1 MTRTPRIAT
10 VVATYNWPGALDRVL
25 ASLATQTYRTFEVI
39 VADDGSSPETADLVG
54 RWTERALFP
63 IRHVWQEDEGFRA
76 AAIRNRAVAASE
88 AEYILFL
95 DGDCVVRP
103 DFLARHAELADPGR
117 FVAGNRVL
125 LSREFSERIISQRL
139 DVSAWTNRRWISE
152 RLSGGLTRW
161 LPLLR
166 LPPGAWRDRARRAW
180 KGAKTCNLGI
190 WRSDFLAVNGLDERY
205 TGWGY
210 EDSDLV
216 IRLIRHGASR
226 RDGRFGTTVLHLWHQ
241 EHERA
246 GTEQNLARLAAIQ
259 ENPAV
264 RAELGVDRYL

>member
-1 MTRTPRIAT
+1 MTSAPRIAV
-10 VVATYNWPGALDRVL
+10 VVATYNWPAALDRVL
-25 ASLATQTYRTFEVI
+25 AALADQTYRAFEVI
-39 VADDGSSPETADLVG
+39 VADDGSGPDTADLAQ
-54 RWTERALFP
+54 RWTERAPFAV
-63 IRHVWQEDEGFRA
+63 RHVWQEDEGFRA
-76 AAIRNRAVAASE
+76 AAIRNRAVAATE

-103 DFLARHAELADPGR
+103 DFLAGHAALASQGH

-125 LSREFSERIISQRL
+125 LSREFSDRILEQQL
-139 DVSAWTNRRWISE
+139 DVWTWSNRRWISE

-166 LPPGAWRDRARRAW
+166 LSPGAWRDRAPRAW
-180 KGAKTCNLGI
+180 EGAKTCNLAI
-190 WRSDFLAVNGLDERY
+190 WREDFLAVNGLDERY

-216 IRLIRHGASR
+216 IRLIRNGVRR
-226 RDGRFGTTVLHLWHQ
+226 RDGRLGTTVLHLWHQ

-259 ENPAV
+259 ENPAF
-264 RAELGVDRYL
+264 RAEVGVDRYL

>member
-1 MTRTPRIAT
+1 MTSAPRIAV
-10 VVATYNWPGALDRVL
+10 VVATYNWPAALDRVL
-25 ASLATQTYRTFEVI
+25 AALADQTYRAFEVI
-39 VADDGSSPETADLVG
+39 VADDGSGPDTADLAQ
-54 RWTERALFP
+54 RWTERAPFAV
-63 IRHVWQEDEGFRA
+63 RHVWQEDEGFRA
-76 AAIRNRAVAASE
+76 AAIRNRAVAATE

-103 DFLARHAELADPGR
+103 DFLAGHAALASQGH

-125 LSREFSERIISQRL
+125 LSREFSDRILEQQL
-139 DVSAWTNRRWISE
+139 DVWTWSNRRWISE

-166 LPPGAWRDRARRAW
+166 LSPGAWRDRAPRAW
-180 KGAKTCNLGI
+180 EGAKTCNLAI
-190 WRSDFLAVNGLDERY
+190 WREDFLAVNGLDERY

-216 IRLIRHGASR
+216 IRLIRNGVRR
-226 RDGRFGTTVLHLWHQ
+226 RDGRLGTTVLHLWHQ

-246 GTEQNLARLAAIQ
+246 GAEQNLARLAAIQ
-259 ENPAV
+259 ENPAF
-264 RAELGVDRYL
+264 RAEVGVDRYL

>member
-1 MTRTPRIAT
+1 MTSAPRIAV
-10 VVATYNWPGALDRVL
+10 VVATYNWPAALDRVL
-25 ASLATQTYRTFEVI
+25 AALADQTYRAFEVI
-39 VADDGSSPETADLVG
+39 VADDGSGPDTADLVQ
-54 RWTERALFP
+54 RWTERAPFAV
-63 IRHVWQEDEGFRA
+63 RHVWQEDEGFRA
-76 AAIRNRAVAASE
+76 AAIRNRAVAATE

-103 DFLARHAELADPGR
+103 DFLAGHAALASQGH

-125 LSREFSERIISQRL
+125 LSREFSDRILEQQL
-139 DVSAWTNRRWISE
+139 DVWTWSNRRWISE

-166 LPPGAWRDRARRAW
+166 LSPGAWRDRAPRAW
-180 KGAKTCNLGI
+180 EGAKTCNLAI
-190 WRSDFLAVNGLDERY
+190 WREDFLAVNGLDERY

-216 IRLIRHGASR
+216 IRLIRNGVRR
-226 RDGRFGTTVLHLWHQ
+226 RDGRLGTTVLHLWHQ

-246 GTEQNLARLAAIQ
+246 GAEQNLARLAAIQ
-259 ENPAV
+259 ENPAF
-264 RAELGVDRYL
+264 RAEVGVDRYL

>member
-1 MTRTPRIAT
+1 MTSAPRIAV
-10 VVATYNWPGALDRVL
+10 VVATYNWPAALDRVL
-25 ASLATQTYRTFEVI
+25 AALADQTYRAFEVI
-39 VADDGSSPETADLVG
+39 VADDGSGPDTADLVQ
-54 RWTERALFP
+54 RWTERAPFAV
-63 IRHVWQEDEGFRA
+63 RHVWQEDEGFRA
-76 AAIRNRAVAASE
+76 AAIRNRAVAATE

-103 DFLARHAELADPGR
+103 DFLAGHAALASQGH

-125 LSREFSERIISQRL
+125 LSREFSDRILEQQL
-139 DVSAWTNRRWISE
+139 DVWTWSNRRWISE

-166 LPPGAWRDRARRAW
+166 LSPGAWRDRAPRAW
-180 KGAKTCNLGI
+180 EGAKTCNLAI
-190 WRSDFLAVNGLDERY
+190 WREEFLAVNGLDERY

-216 IRLIRHGASR
+216 IRLIRNGVRR
-226 RDGRFGTTVLHLWHQ
+226 RDGRLGTTVLHLWHQ

-246 GTEQNLARLAAIQ
+246 GAEQNLARLAATQ
-259 ENPAV
+259 ENPAF
-264 RAELGVDRYL
+264 RAEVGVDRYL

>member
-1 MTRTPRIAT
+1 MTSGPRIA
-10 VVATYNWPGALDRVL
+10 VVVSTYNWPAALERVL
-25 ASLATQTYRTFEVI
+25 AALADQTYGAAEVI
-39 VADDGSSPETADLVG
+39 VADDGSGPDTAELVG
-54 RWTERALFP
+54 RWTERVPFP
-63 IRHVWQEDEGFRA
+63 LKHVWQEDQGFRA

-88 AEYILFL
+88 SEYILFL

-103 DFLARHAELADPGR
+103 DFLERHATLADPGR

-125 LSREFSERIISQRL
+125 LSPELSEQILEQEL
-139 DVSAWTNRRWISE
+139 DVSTWSNRRWLSE

-166 LPPGAWRDRARRAW
+166 LRLGAWRDRAPRAW
-180 KGAKTCNLGI
+180 EGAKTCNLGI

-216 IRLIRHGASR
+216 IRLIRNGVRR
-226 RDGRFGTTVLHLWHQ
+226 RDGRLATTVLHLWHQ
-241 EHERA
+241 EHERV

-259 ENPAV
+259 DNPAV

>member
-25 ASLATQTYRTFEVI
+25 ASLASQTYRNVEVI
-39 VADDGSSPETADLVG
+39 VADDGSGSETADLVNRWSG
-54 RWTERALFP
+54 RAPFP
-63 IRHVWQEDEGFRA
+63 VRHVWQEDEGFRA

-88 AEYILFL
+88 AGYILFL

-103 DFLARHAELADPGR
+103 DFLARHAALADPGR

-125 LSREFSERIISQRL
+125 LSREFSERIISQRI
-139 DVSAWTNRRWISE
+139 DVSAWTDRRWVSE

-166 LPPGAWRDRARRAW
+166 LPPGAWRDRAPRAW
-180 KGAKTCNLGI
+180 EGAKTCNLGI

-216 IRLIRHGASR
+216 IRLIRHGVSR
-226 RDGRFGTTVLHLWHQ
+226 RDGRLGTTVLHLWHQ
-241 EHERA
+241 ERERV

-259 ENPAV
+259 ENPEV